1 MATNII
7 ERMFVEL
14 GLDFSKY
21 AVDADKAEK
30 LNKKL
35 EKALHGVE
43 GASKKVEKA
52 HANLTKGQKAAIKEA
67 ADLGKAIAGATKA
80 VTGLFS
86 AILVSTGLG
95 KLVNDVARANN
106 ELYFLEKN
114 LGMNARSIRAWQGVA
129 EASGGTAAG
138 MTASMMGLK
147 QSMNALVM
155 FGDASMLPYF
165 NALGVSI
172 VDDSGKVRDMNDVML
187 DLADA
192 FQKMPRDQAY
202 TLAKRMGLDDGTI
215 NTLTQGRKELQAMLE
230 IQRQMYRSDEKELA
244 VSREMAKQRAILNA
258 QWESMKTMIGN
269 ALMPVIV
276 KLLNLVNDFMMFLQK
291 HQNTV
296 KHVFEGAAIVLTV
309 LLIPALK
316 AALGALLALLAP
328 IAPVALAVT
337 VLGAAFIALYD
348 DYKTWAE
355 GGKSLFDWS
364 WLQRMI
370 DSNVFSIDNLK
381 QAFKG
386 LVNEVLN
393 SVLPA
398 FKDALNIFDKISKG
412 DIKGAWASLV
422 SMTSRP
428 VEGALNAIQ
437 YAEEGAAKVADIA
450 LGNDPKDPSSLSGQ
464 RAKDPRLGTTFRNKV
479 VDTLGLGDKSM
490 VEDASRKRGERS
502 NVSNQAEKMLKS
514 ESKNFASALSGA
526 MEQYG
531 ITGEKDKAAFLA
543 NVDHESNGGK
553 RLTENMNYKDF
564 TRWAG
569 INKNTRKWAATH
581 TAADFAKLSPAEKAN
596 IMYAGMNGNVNSGDG
611 YKFRGRGG
619 IQLTGRANYQA
630 FANYS
635 GRQDIMDNP
644 DLLATDMELAAQASA
659 WFWKNNSKASAYAEA
674 GNFAAA
680 RKAVNGGTIG
690 LEDSTRKYRKYLAG
704 NGELSGR
711 ENIIL
716 ANAVQAQDMAKQS
729 QIAQLGAGNVTNND
743 NKTVSVTLNGG
754 VHVSSSAN
762 TIDGTVNDGFNA
774 VNNRTGQL
782 MTGLT

>member
-21 AVDADKAEK
+21 AADADKAV
-30 LNKKL
+30 KKNAQL
-35 EKALHGVE
+35 ENALGGVE
-43 GASKKVEKA
+43 DASKKAEKA
-52 HANLTKGQKAAIKEA
+52 RANLSKGQEKAIKGA
-67 ADLGKAIAGATKA
+67 AELGKTIAGVTK
-80 VTGLFS
+80 VMTGMFS

-258 QWESMKTMIGN
+258 QWESMKTMLGN

-296 KHVFEGAAIVLTV
+296 KHVFEGLAIVIGAI
-309 LLIPALK
+309 LIPVLYS
-316 AALGALLALLAP
+316 AATAMWALLSP
-328 IAPVALAVT
+328 ILPIALAVAA
-337 VLGAAFIALYD
+337 VGAAFIALYD

-355 GGKSLFDWS
+355 GGKSLFDWE
-364 WLQRMI
+364 WLQRLL
-370 DSNVFSIDNLK
+370 DSNILSVDNLK
-381 QAFKG
+381 QAFKEFG
-386 LVNEVLN
+386 NELLN

-398 FKDALNIFDKISKG
+398 FKDVMDIIMKLKNG
-412 DIKGAWASLV
+412 DLKGAWSSLV
-422 SMTSRP
+422 SLASRP
-428 VEGALNAIQ
+428 NELLLNRAQ
-437 YAEEGAAKVADIA
+437 QVAGGVA
-450 LGNDPKDPSSLSGQ
+450 
-464 RAKDPRLGTTFRNKV
+464 KV
-479 VDTLGLGDKSM
+479 VDIAAGNDLNDPESLSKQIADAPRIGTQLRNKIVNWIGFGDASM
-490 VEDASRKRGERS
+490 EEDANRKAGERS
-502 NVSNQAEKMLKS
+502 KVSKKAEKMLKS
-514 ESKNFASALSGA
+514 ESKKTRHLFRNRNFTKEKAESIARVAKRIGVDPNDLAAVISF
-526 MEQYG
+526 E
-531 ITGEKDKAAFLA
+531 TGGTF
-543 NVDHESNGGK
+543 
-553 RLTENMNYKDF
+553 
-564 TRWAG
+564 
-569 INKNTRKWAATH
+569 NTNSRNPNSAATGLIQ
-581 TAADFAKLSPAEKAN
+581 FMPAVV
-596 IMYAGMNGNVNSGDG
+596 GQ
-611 YKFRGRGG
+611 RG
-619 IQLTGRANYQA
+619 
-630 FANYS
+630 
-635 GRQDIMDNP
+635 
-644 DLLATDMELAAQASA
+644 
-659 WFWKNNSKASAYAEA
+659 
-674 GNFAAA
+674 
-680 RKAVNGGTIG
+680 
-690 LEDSTRKYRKYLAG
+690 
-704 NGELSGR
+704 
-711 ENIIL
+711 
-716 ANAVQAQDMAKQS
+716 
-729 QIAQLGAGNVTNND
+729 VT
-743 NKTVSVTLNGG
+743 TE
-754 VHVSSSAN
+754 
-762 TIDGTVNDGFNA
+762 
-774 VNNRTGQL
+774 
-782 MTGLT
+782 

>member
-502 NVSNQAEKMLKS
+502 NETRHLFRN
-514 ESKNFASALSGA
+514 KNFTKEKAESIARVAKRIGVDPNDLAAVISF
-526 MEQYG
+526 E
-531 ITGEKDKAAFLA
+531 TGGTFNTNSRNPNSFATGLIQFMPG
-543 NVDHESNGGK
+543 NGGTKGRYYGMTRDEFGGLSFDEQMKYVERYFKDRGFDGKKK
-553 RLTENMNYKDF
+553 RNVADTY
-564 TRWAG
+564 
-569 INKNTRKWAATH
+569 
-581 TAADFAKLSPAEKAN
+581 TAVTGYGYRRGSKAYELN
-596 IMYAGMNGNVNSGDG
+596 RVWDSNGDG
-611 YKFRGRGG
+611 YIEKGEMVKNDKFRSH
-619 IQLTGRANYQA
+619 Q
-630 FANYS
+630 
-635 GRQDIMDNP
+635 
-644 DLLATDMELAAQASA
+644 
-659 WFWKNNSKASAYAEA
+659 
-674 GNFAAA
+674 
-680 RKAVNGGTIG
+680 
-690 LEDSTRKYRKYLAG
+690 RKYYDD
-704 NGELSGR
+704 
-711 ENIIL
+711 I
-716 ANAVQAQDMAKQS
+716 ANNALKAQDMVDQGQKMQTVPAKIS
-729 QIAQLGAGNVTNND
+729 SNN
-743 NKTVSVTLNGG
+743 NTTSITLNGG

-762 TIDGTVNDGFNA
+762 TIDGTISDGFNA
-774 VNNRTGQL
+774 VNNRSTQL
-782 MTGLT
+782 ITGLS

>member
-355 GGKSLFDWS
+355 GGKSLFDWG
-364 WLQRMI
+364 WLKRLL
-370 DSNVFSIDNLK
+370 DSNILSVDNLK
-381 QAFKG
+381 QAFKEFG
-386 LVNEVLN
+386 NELLN

-398 FKDALNIFDKISKG
+398 FKDVMDIIMKLKNG
-412 DIKGAWASLV
+412 DLKGAWSSLV
-422 SMTSRP
+422 SLASRP
-428 VEGALNAIQ
+428 NELLLNRAQ
-437 YAEEGAAKVADIA
+437 QVAGGVA
-450 LGNDPKDPSSLSGQ
+450 
-464 RAKDPRLGTTFRNKV
+464 KV
-479 VDTLGLGDKSM
+479 VDIAAGNDLNDPESLSKQIADAPRIGTQLRNKIVNWIGFGGESM
-490 VEDASRKRGERS
+490 EEDANRKAGERS
-502 NVSNQAEKMLKS
+502 KVSKKAEKMLKS

-644 DLLATDMELAAQASA
+644 DLLATDMDLAAQASA